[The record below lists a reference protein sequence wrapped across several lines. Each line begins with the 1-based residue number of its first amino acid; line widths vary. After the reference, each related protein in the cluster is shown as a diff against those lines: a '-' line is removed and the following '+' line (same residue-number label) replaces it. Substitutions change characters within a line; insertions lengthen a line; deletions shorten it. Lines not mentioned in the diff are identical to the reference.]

1 MFDRTLFRDFFT
13 HDWQIVLNKYEKI
26 IILAL
31 LFSAM

>member
-13 HDWQIVLNKYEKI
+13 HDWQIVLNKYEKM

-31 LFSAM
+31 LFSEM